1 MLVELRV
8 RDYAVIE
15 DLTLEPGSGLTALS
29 GETGAGKSIV
39 VGALSL
45 LIGGR
50 ASADVVRTGSR
61 RASIEAVFDVTGHP
75 ELKTRI
81 EKGGYGGEDGLLIL
95 RREVA
100 TEGRNRAWVNGSPAT
115 AGTVGELGAAMVDIH
130 GQHEHQSL
138 ARSDA
143 RLALLDAFAGSTE
156 SASRVAELA
165 SARDRA
171 AQAVASLESNLDQ
184 IAERADFLRFRLG
197 EIENVAP
204 KPDED
209 TELNSTAR
217 RLEHSEE
224 LSRGGAE
231 AHLTLY
237 EGEGS
242 IYERVREV
250 RLILDRMA
258 TFDRELADSA
268 ERLAEAEITIEELGR
283 SLGDYASG
291 VDHDPGQLAAV
302 RDRLDELQRLKRRYG
317 PELGDVL
324 EVAARCRA
332 ELARLDDP
340 EGDLGA
346 RRKTLVSLEADL
358 AQAAARL
365 TKRRS
370 EASKRLERE
379 VEAILPELGL
389 PGARFVVALRP
400 HGEIK
405 ADGAESV
412 EFLVSPNPGFEPMRL
427 GRVASG
433 GELSR
438 IMLAL
443 KSVLATADRT
453 PVLVFDEVDAG
464 VGGTVAVDLGT
475 KLAELAR
482 SHQVLVVTHLAQV
495 ASRASAHFVVEKRT
509 GAALTSASV
518 RELSGSERVEE
529 LARMMGGDPDSTASL
544 EHARELLGSAGKGG

>member
-8 RDYAVIE
+8 RDYAVVE

-45 LIGGR
+45 LLGDR
-50 ASADVVRTGSR
+50 ASADVVRAGSP
-61 RASIEAVFDVTGHP
+61 RASIEAVFDVTDHP
-75 ELKTRI
+75 ELKRRI
-81 EKGGYGGEDGLLIL
+81 EEGGYEAGDGLLIL

-100 TEGRNRAWVNGSPAT
+100 TEGRNRAWVNGSPTT

-138 ARSDA
+138 AGSGT
-143 RLALLDAFAGSTE
+143 RLALLDAFAGATE
-156 SASRVAELA
+156 LAARVAELA
-165 SARDRA
+165 LSRDRA
-171 AQAVASLESNLDQ
+171 ADAVASLESNLEQ
-184 IAERADFLRFRLG
+184 IAERADFLRFRLR

-204 KPDED
+204 KPGED
-209 TELNSTAR
+209 TELSSTAK

-242 IYERVREV
+242 VYERVREV
-250 RLILDRMA
+250 RLLLDRMA
-258 TFDRELADSA
+258 AFDPALADSA
-268 ERLAEAEITIEELGR
+268 ERLAEAELTIEELGR

-291 VDHDPGQLAAV
+291 VDHDPGRLAAL

-317 PELGDVL
+317 PELSDVL

-346 RRKTLVSLEADL
+346 KRESLASLEADL
-358 AQAAARL
+358 AVAAARL
-365 TKRRS
+365 TKLRS

-379 VEAILPELGL
+379 VEVILPELGL

-400 HGEIK
+400 HREIK

-412 EFLVSPNPGFEPMRL
+412 EFLVSPNPGFDPMRL

-443 KSVLATADRT
+443 KSVLAAADRT

-464 VGGTVAVDLGT
+464 VGGTVAADLGI
-475 KLAELAR
+475 KLAE

-509 GAALTSASV
+509 GASLTSASV

-529 LARMMGGDPDSTASL
+529 LARMMGGDPESTVSL
-544 EHARELLGSAGKGG
+544 EHARELLESAGKGG